1 MLDKQKEVEVL
12 VVTQNTKVKK
22 LCRDKSTHHALKLN
36 AIEQSQYQ
44 LTVEVV
50 KLTCNARQIATPHY
64 K

>member
-1 MLDKQKEVEVL
+1 MLDKQKEVEV
-12 VVTQNTKVKK
+12 VTQNTKVKE
-22 LCRDKSTHHALKLN
+22 LCHDKSTHHALKLN
-36 AIEQSQYQ
+36 ATAQSQYQ